1 MLEADIKS
9 VKAYIHKCVRLTLY
23 VLQADLE
30 EAVKK
35 HVYDTDLCMCYRQTQ
50 YRHTYTICKLY
61 MLETDFTSVYS
72 IYMINNSVHAGD
84 RFHVCIKHIHE
95 N

>member
-9 VKAYIHKCVRLTLY
+9 VKACFHNCVRLTLY
-23 VLQADLE
+23 VLQADQK

-35 HVYDTDLCMCYRQTQ
+35 HIYDTELCMCYRQTQ
-50 YRHTYTICKLY
+50 YRHTYLIRKSY

-72 IYMINNSVHAGD
+72 IYMINNSVHARD
-84 RFHVCIKHIHE
+84 RYHVCIKHIHE
-95 N
+95 D